1 MIELSRLKK
10 RMSVI
15 AADGQRIGFVTRMA
29 GPDRIRITSLSGS
42 HGYDH
47 IIPLNWVSAIDK
59 YVHLSRTSR
68 FVAGNWEHA
77 PVPLKR
83 LDAAK
88 NAAVPASESVVK
100 TRQSRPQAA

>member
-1 MIELSRLKK
+1 MVELSKLKK
-10 RMSVI
+10 RMSII

-29 GPDRIRITSLSGS
+29 GPDRIRITSLSGG

-68 FVAGNWEHA
+68 FVTGNWEHA
-77 PVPLKR
+77 PGRLEATKKAPL
-83 LDAAK
+83 LASDGVAA
-88 NAAVPASESVVK
+88 AS
-100 TRQSRPQAA
+100 QSRPQAV